1 MRAFCLILS
10 FRLFNPCYT
19 YRMLIG
25 VDEVGRGC
33 WAGPVVAGAVMFG
46 RRYLPG
52 IKDSKRL
59 TRDQREE
66 LDRQIRSIAIAV
78 GVGWALPEEVDELG
92 LTRATGLAM
101 QRAVAEITK
110 SYKEI
115 VIDGNLN
122 HLKDNPKA
130 RTMVKADGIL
140 ACVGAASIVA
150 KVARDNFMVEVS
162 KDLPG
167 YAFERHVGYGTPE
180 HQQAL
185 AKLGVSKIHRRR
197 FKPIAEFL

>member
-1 MRAFCLILS
+1 
-10 FRLFNPCYT
+10 
-19 YRMLIG
+19 MLIG

-46 RRYLPG
+46 RRYMTG

-59 TRDQREE
+59 TREQRVELDQR
-66 LDRQIRSIAIAV
+66 IRSIAIAV
-78 GVGWALPEEVDELG
+78 GVGWALPEEVDEFG
-92 LTRATGLAM
+92 LTHATSLAM
-101 QRAVAEITK
+101 RRAVAEITK
-110 SYKEI
+110 PYKEI

-140 ACVGAASIVA
+140 ACVGAASIIA
-150 KVARDNFMVEVS
+150 KVARDNYMIKAAEQF
-162 KDLPG
+162 PG
-167 YAFERHVGYGTPE
+167 YAFDNHVGYGTPA
-180 HQQAL
+180 HQAAL
-185 AKLGVSKIHRRR
+185 RKLGVCELHRRR

>member
-1 MRAFCLILS
+1 
-10 FRLFNPCYT
+10 
-19 YRMLIG
+19 MLIG

-33 WAGPVVAGAVMFG
+33 WAGPVVAGAVMLG

-59 TRDQREE
+59 TREQREE
-66 LDRQIRSIAIAV
+66 LDLQIRSIAVAV
-78 GVGWALPEEVDELG
+78 GVGWALPEEVDEFG

-110 SYKEI
+110 PYKEI

-122 HLKDNPKA
+122 HFKDNPKA

-150 KVARDNFMVEVS
+150 KVARDNYMVKAAQEF
-162 KDLPG
+162 PG
-167 YAFERHVGYGTPE
+167 YAFEKHVGYGTPA
-180 HQQAL
+180 HQKAL
-185 AKLGVSKIHRRR
+185 LELGISKLHRKR
-197 FKPIAEFL
+197 FKPIADLL